1 MSHQRLGRGPSR
13 PGPTPGSAPDAP
25 PGRFVGWLGGFGCA
39 AAGYAVFQSLVG
51 VLPDTISADA
61 ARYGIAAVSG
71 LGVGL
76 AAWLSAALLRARAD
90 HAGNTDNAGDSGSAG
105 DTGGSDSAGDAADAD
120 SGAGH
125 RGHPG
130 LAGLPRPR
138 GPRTGPTAP
147 AAPAPSEPAQL
158 PGPLPVLLAASYA
171 TLAAELTTLD
181 DPERGR
187 LTGWP
192 HALDEQTRP
201 VRPTPTGTAYGL
213 HAVLELSAPDG
224 RVSVSDLTRTLWRL
238 RLRDGGWAARSQGT
252 RPRPEVTALA
262 LGALARAGADP
273 ERVAAEASRCAAA
286 FTAELEPSGF
296 GRTHVVT
303 TVLRGLLR
311 AAPHAPDVA
320 RLRDELVDR
329 TITDPAR
336 EHRRCWGAV
345 LRGPATRPSP
355 VHTAQAVVAL
365 DRAARVLDE
374 DANIRAAR
382 EDGVRWLL
390 SCPQPLHE
398 ACVDLTNT
406 QEEVRRP
413 HPVDSW
419 RQEVLFVRHFTAA
432 WMVRALLTPG
442 AWRVAV
448 DDGRE
453 EQWRALLA
461 SAVGSVWSQQDD
473 GIWNWDGHDLGRP
486 LWMTYQGLSA
496 LRAHAV
502 WMYQPGA

>member
-13 PGPTPGSAPDAP
+13 PGPTPGPAPDAP

-90 HAGNTDNAGDSGSAG
+90 HAGNTGDSDSA
-105 DTGGSDSAGDAADAD
+105 DNTGGSDSAGDAADAG
-120 SGAGH
+120 SRAG
-125 RGHPG
+125 RLGHPG

-138 GPRTGPTAP
+138 GPRTGPRAP

-252 RPRPEVTALA
+252 RPRP
-262 LGALARAGADP
+262 R
-273 ERVAAEASRCAAA
+273 
-286 FTAELEPSGF
+286 
-296 GRTHVVT
+296 
-303 TVLRGLLR
+303 
-311 AAPHAPDVA
+311 
-320 RLRDELVDR
+320 
-329 TITDPAR
+329 
-336 EHRRCWGAV
+336 
-345 LRGPATRPSP
+345 
-355 VHTAQAVVAL
+355 
-365 DRAARVLDE
+365 
-374 DANIRAAR
+374 
-382 EDGVRWLL
+382 
-390 SCPQPLHE
+390 
-398 ACVDLTNT
+398 
-406 QEEVRRP
+406 
-413 HPVDSW
+413 
-419 RQEVLFVRHFTAA
+419 
-432 WMVRALLTPG
+432 
-442 AWRVAV
+442 
-448 DDGRE
+448 
-453 EQWRALLA
+453 
-461 SAVGSVWSQQDD
+461 
-473 GIWNWDGHDLGRP
+473 
-486 LWMTYQGLSA
+486 
-496 LRAHAV
+496 
-502 WMYQPGA
+502 